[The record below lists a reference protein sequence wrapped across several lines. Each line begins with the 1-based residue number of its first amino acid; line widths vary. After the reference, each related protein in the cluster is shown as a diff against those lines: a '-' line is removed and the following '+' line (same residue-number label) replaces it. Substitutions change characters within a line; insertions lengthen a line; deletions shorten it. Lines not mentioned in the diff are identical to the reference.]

1 MLPPRRASCDDILG
15 AVQAVK
21 LNYSFPFQDARSDDS
36 SRLSFLRTRTLGDR
50 IRDTRTWA
58 RDRRQS
64 QEKEASPQEAGGQEP
79 GGQESRD
86 APETEEKE
94 EPGEMF
100 GSQSRLSDSSSAS
113 P

>member
-58 RDRRQS
+58 RNRRQS

-79 GGQESRD
+79 RD
-86 APETEEKE
+86 EPETEEKE